1 MKNQKVGSILTKAK
15 KTAASNDR
23 VRNLLE
29 LAKVK
34 MAEIGVD
41 EEGKNNF
48 VSQLR
53 LIARMLKAHLSGEYK
68 AFSKRSIILL
78 VFALVYFITPF
89 DLIPDFIPALG
100 FSDDISIVLF
110 VLRSIKEDVDNFEIA
125 TSEK

>member
-15 KTAASNDR
+15 RTAASNER
-23 VRNLLE
+23 LRNLLE

-34 MAEIGVD
+34 MTEIGLKD
-41 EEGKNNF
+41 ESKNAF

-53 LIARMLKAHLSGEYK
+53 LIARMLKAHVTGEYK
-68 AFSKRSIILL
+68 AFSGRSIIML
-78 VFALVYFITPF
+78 VFALVYFITPL

-110 VLRSIKEDVDNFEIA
+110 VLRSIKEDIDNFEIA
-125 TSEK
+125 TSDK